1 MNVTYPIIELNINN
15 ETIVFSDKDVIQAE
29 VVHEIHPIGLELPA
43 STAKV
48 RVYLD
53 NEIVDENNRTIRDKF
68 SPFTKGVYYQSMAT
82 GLIVGIK
89 ESIDGVTH
97 TIGRFYLE
105 EWNSPKEGELELVCI
120 DAIGMLDK
128 KNFLGNFY
136 ETPIKVSTI
145 IDEIMAGVDMQY
157 SVDAVVGNKYLK
169 GYLPGNKTLRESLQH
184 VLFVCGAYAT
194 TAASESINIKL
205 GIMPVGEVWHP
216 PYLYDD
222 ATATY
227 YDGAVDPPT
236 GAIYVE
242 QTVAAYVTDLE
253 KTDKQALNI
262 LPLVTGVEVVSH
274 DYGKGTIE
282 ENIFSAYLAPGN
294 YLVIYPKPYH
304 QVSATGIG
312 DIITFLG
319 TANPTDEV
327 LVTPDSS
334 GDLADSIIYTIYG
347 EFDFGVNYV
356 YLTVPIADPMPEV
369 SVKGYPWVDST
380 QIYKWD
386 NPAAVVNYEAGCLY
400 DDAAAVY
407 DTAVYKREWQVYAL
421 PNIWKI
427 NDATLL
433 PSIRTTSEVLVTD
446 VLAKVAEYAGLRY
459 QHNLTLFPRSDLE
472 PGEVV
477 LADSLY
483 GEDVVGIVEKMVSN
497 LSGGYLIDTELIGV
511 ERTAT

>member
-1 MNVTYPIIELNINN
+1 
-15 ETIVFSDKDVIQAE
+15 
-29 VVHEIHPIGLELPA
+29 
-43 STAKV
+43 
-48 RVYLD
+48 
-53 NEIVDENNRTIRDKF
+53 
-68 SPFTKGVYYQSMAT
+68 
-82 GLIVGIK
+82 
-89 ESIDGVTH
+89 
-97 TIGRFYLE
+97 
-105 EWNSPKEGELELVCI
+105 
-120 DAIGMLDK
+120 
-128 KNFLGNFY
+128 
-136 ETPIKVSTI
+136 
-145 IDEIMAGVDMQY
+145 
-157 SVDAVVGNKYLK
+157 
-169 GYLPGNKTLRESLQH
+169 
-184 VLFVCGAYAT
+184 
-194 TAASESINIKL
+194 
-205 GIMPVGEVWHP
+205 MPVGEVWYP

-222 ATATY
+222 ATAL
-227 YDGAVDPPT
+227 YDTDGV
-236 GAIYVE
+236 IYVE
-242 QTVAAYVTDLE
+242 QTIAAYVTDLE
-253 KTDKQALNI
+253 KTDKQSLNI

-282 ENIFSAYLAPGN
+282 ENIFSAYLTPGN

-304 QVSATGIG
+304 EVTATGIG

-334 GDLADSIIYTIYG
+334 GDYADSTIYTVYG

-369 SVKGYPWVDST
+369 SVKGKPWVDST
-380 QIYKWD
+380 QIYEWH
-386 NPAAVVNYEAGCLY
+386 NPNAVVDYEAGYLY

-407 DTAVYKREWQVYAL
+407 DTTTYKREWQVYAP

-433 PSIRTTSEVLVTD
+433 PSIQTTNEVLVTD
-446 VLAKVAEYAGLRY
+446 ALAKVAEYVRLRY

-477 LADSLY
+477 MADSLY
-483 GEDVVGIVEKMVSN
+483 GEDVVGIVEKLVSN